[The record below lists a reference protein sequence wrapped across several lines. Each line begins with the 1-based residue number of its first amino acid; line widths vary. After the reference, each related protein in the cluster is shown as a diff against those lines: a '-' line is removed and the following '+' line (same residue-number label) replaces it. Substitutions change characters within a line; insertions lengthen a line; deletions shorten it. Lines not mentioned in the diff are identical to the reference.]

1 MSRFFL
7 GRQLHAIRGRSTTG
21 QSTSNP
27 FLRSQGWG
35 PGPAIDVDVNPP
47 PPRDPRD
54 QSQAMAS
61 HGCSLSRPATCLAGL
76 RRLAISSPS
85 VPGSTITAAGRA
97 PAAAAVTTQTR
108 AKSSHLRPQ
117 DRGVLVR
124 LLEDI
129 PKFGRKGTLA
139 SPPPPSGPAAAP
151 PSPGSVLTWRFP

>member
-1 MSRFFL
+1 MSRFFWRDSFTPSEVAR
-7 GRQLHAIRGRSTTG
+7 RQANPLRTLFFAPRAGDLDL
-21 QSTSNP
+21 QSTST
-27 FLRSQGWG
+27 ST
-35 PGPAIDVDVNPP
+35 PP

-97 PAAAAVTTQTR
+97 PAAAAVTAQTR

-139 SPPPPSGPAAAP
+139 SFPPPSGPAAAP